1 MNTIVALMIVTA
13 TGVVEAPNSFSSLK
27 ECQAVVD
34 KIKTTAYCV
43 EKKPVDIDKQIN
55 MMFAIMSKMKSQ
67 MEQINN
73 QQ

>member
-1 MNTIVALMIVTA
+1 MNTVYALMIITMS
-13 TGVVEAPNSFSSLK
+13 GVVEAPNTFSTLA
-27 ECQAVVD
+27 ECERVVQRVQRE
-34 KIKTTAYCV
+34 TYCV

>member
-1 MNTIVALMIVTA
+1 MNTMIALMIVTA
-13 TGVVEAPNSFSSLK
+13 TGVVEAPNNFNSMR